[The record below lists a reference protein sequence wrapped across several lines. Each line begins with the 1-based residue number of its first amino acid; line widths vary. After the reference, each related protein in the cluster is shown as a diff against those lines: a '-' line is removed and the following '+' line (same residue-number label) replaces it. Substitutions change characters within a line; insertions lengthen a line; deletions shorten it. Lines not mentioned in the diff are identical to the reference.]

1 RTNSSFRINFRLLR
15 NHQNHQPRMIMKSIS
30 QKSVCLESRF
40 WSNCRPVNTK
50 GLRIVLAL
58 LLICLTS
65 QTVPAQSLTPLQVAY
80 AGSMGSLMDGGI
92 KPAVAKALNAE
103 LQGRAQGSTGLAN
116 LIVAGSIRPD
126 VFISVTP
133 GPMRT
138 VLKAG
143 KAQKAVPVARTEMVI
158 AYSPKSQYAPL
169 LAKADEP
176 GTKPWWQILESR
188 GVRFGRTDPNTDPQG
203 LNIIFTMQLAE
214 AYYQQPGLTN
224 KILGPLIN
232 PQQIFQEPQ
241 VMARLQAGQLDA
253 SSAYK
258 TQPTALGLPFVE
270 LPKEINLG
278 DASRESQYKKAAV
291 NLNGR
296 TLHPSPLVF
305 YAAALKDAPQ
315 PELANR
321 FIAWLQGQN
330 AKTIF
335 SHYHYDDAGGGESL
349 IR

>member
-1 RTNSSFRINFRLLR
+1 
-15 NHQNHQPRMIMKSIS
+15 M
-30 QKSVCLESRF
+30 
-40 WSNCRPVNTK
+40 
-50 GLRIVLAL
+50 
-58 LLICLTS
+58 
-65 QTVPAQSLTPLQVAY
+65 VPAQNSPVPLQVAY

-92 KPAVAKALNAE
+92 KPAVAKALNVE

-126 VFISVTP
+126 VFISITP
-133 GPMRT
+133 GPMRN
-138 VLKAG
+138 VVKAG
-143 KAQKAVPVARTEMVI
+143 KAARAIPIARTEMVI
-158 AYSPKSQYAPL
+158 AYSPRSPYAQL
-169 LAKADEP
+169 LAKA
-176 GTKPWWQILESR
+176 GGAGAKPWWQILETH

-214 AYYQQPGLTN
+214 TYYQQPGLAV
-224 KILGPLIN
+224 KILGPVIN

-258 TQPTALGLPFVE
+258 TQPAALGLPFLP

-278 DASRESQYKKAAV
+278 DASREREYKKATV
-291 NLNGR
+291 NLNGK

-321 FIAWLQGQN
+321 FIDWLQGSE
-330 AKTIF
+330 ARAIF
-335 SHYHYDDAGGGESL
+335 SRYHYDGAAGDENL
-349 IR
+349 LP

>member
-1 RTNSSFRINFRLLR
+1 MYNGIQWIALKIHHKAL
-15 NHQNHQPRMIMKSIS
+15 PI
-30 QKSVCLESRF
+30 V
-40 WSNCRPVNTK
+40 PA
-50 GLRIVLAL
+50 IVLIWL
-58 LLICLTS
+58 MPRP
-65 QTVPAQSLTPLQVAY
+65 VPAQTSAVPLQVAY
-80 AGSMGSLMDGGI
+80 AGSMGTLMDGGI
-92 KPAVAKALNAE
+92 KPAVAKALNAD

-138 VLKAG
+138 VLKAE
-143 KAQKAVPVARTEMVI
+143 KAQRALPVARTEMVI

-169 LAKADEP
+169 LAKANDPEA
-176 GTKPWWQILESR
+176 KPWWQILKTP
-188 GVRFGRTDPNTDPQG
+188 GFRFGRTDPNTDPQG

-214 AYYQQPGLTN
+214 NYYQQPGLGD

-258 TQPTALGLPFVE
+258 TQPAALGLPCLN

-278 DASRESQYKKAAV
+278 DASRENEYKKAMV
-291 NLNGR
+291 NLNGK

-305 YAAALKDAPQ
+305 YAAVLKDAPQ

-321 FIAWLQGQN
+321 FLAWLQSPT
-330 AKTIF
+330 AKAIF
-335 SHYHYDDAGGGESL
+335 SRYHYDGAEGDESL
-349 IR
+349 TP